1 MIRTMSDRQSESSRL
16 AQKVFEAWDVWM
28 IDHRRTMREGAEAA
42 RSLRKSRPD
51 LIRVQ
56 PLVRPQRRS
65 EAMQRAVQDYLCGEH
80 SSITDCAKA
89 HGVNYHSLRENIL
102 RDTAKK

>member
-1 MIRTMSDRQSESSRL
+1 MIRTISDRQSESSRL

-42 RSLRKSRPD
+42 RTLRKTRPD
-51 LIRVQ
+51 LISLQKRTK
-56 PLVRPQRRS
+56 RS
-65 EAMQRAVQDYLCGEH
+65 YAMQRAVEGYLCGEH

-89 HGVNYHSLRENIL
+89 HAVNYHSLRENIL

>member
-1 MIRTMSDRQSESSRL
+1 MIRTMSERQSESSWL

-42 RSLRKSRPD
+42 RSLRNSRPD

-65 EAMQRAVQDYLCGEH
+65 EAMQNAVQGYFSGEYP
-80 SSITDCAKA
+80 SITACAKV